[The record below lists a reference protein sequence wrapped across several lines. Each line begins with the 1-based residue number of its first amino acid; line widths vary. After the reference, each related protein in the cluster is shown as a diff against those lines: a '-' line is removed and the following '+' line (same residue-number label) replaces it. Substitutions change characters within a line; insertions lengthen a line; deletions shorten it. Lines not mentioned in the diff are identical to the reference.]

1 LGTVALE
8 PAGMQPRPAG
18 SLPVIKALT
27 ARHVCFD
34 GEKETIK
41 MKKYVCLIFC
51 FAITGCTSVAQLE
64 QRLGQQWI
72 GKDGKSLI
80 ASLGEPDKVVD
91 DGPGGQIF
99 CYVKITS
106 YTLPFRESMKPIF
119 YTSKKGLHY
128 NVVDKGRYY
137 PLQTFTKGR
146 TSMFWIN
153 PEGKIYR
160 VSIVR

>member
-1 LGTVALE
+1 MRALNGHDLALLLLGAYHRTTN
-8 PAGMQPRPAG
+8 
-18 SLPVIKALT
+18 ALT
-27 ARHVCFD
+27 ARLWCGD
-34 GEKETIK
+34 CEKETVK
-41 MKKYVCLIFC
+41 MKKYVYLIFC
-51 FAITGCTSVAQLE
+51 CAIAGCTSVAQLE
-64 QRLGQQWI
+64 QQLGRQWI

-106 YTLPFRESMKPIF
+106 YTRPLRESTKPII
-119 YTSKKGLHY
+119 YTSKKGWHY
-128 NVVDKGRYY
+128 DVVDKGRYY

-153 PEGKIYR
+153 PEGRIYR
-160 VSIVR
+160 VSVVR